1 MSNVPCPIDVYCD
14 REQEERMKH
23 TEGECDPRL
32 KDDDDEVESRPT
44 LKRCEEVYS
53 RKMKDYYDALRR
65 LEEYERDDDFHKRDI
80 IKLHIGIILDDLE
93 ELRGMMN
100 HIQCTDPTLVAERTK
115 NMLCNL

>member
-1 MSNVPCPIDVYCD
+1 MSNVPRFIDD
-14 REQEERMKH
+14 RESREQEERMKDA
-23 TEGECDPRL
+23 EGECDPRL
-32 KDDDDEVESRPT
+32 EDDDDEVESRPT
-44 LKRCEEVYS
+44 LERCEEMYS

-65 LEEYERDDDFHKRDI
+65 LEEYERDDDFYRRDI

-100 HIQCTDPTLVAERTK
+100 HIRCTDPTLVAERTK